1 MPQGTGYKI
10 ETTMRQVQE
19 ILERRGLQAHQVL
32 QVHQVLKEHQV
43 QELRQEPPNQP
54 CSEDISSILHRPLL
68 EFACRNSDKQH
79 QRQHLQV

>member
-10 ETTMRQVQE
+10 ETTMRQAQE
-19 ILERRGLQAHQVL
+19 VLERRELQAHQML
-32 QVHQVLKEHQV
+32 QAHQVLKEHQV

-54 CSEDISSILHRPLL
+54 CSEDTSSILHRPLQ
-68 EFACRNSDKQH
+68 EFACRNSGKQH

>member
-19 ILERRGLQAHQVL
+19 ILERQGLQA
-32 QVHQVLKEHQV
+32 HQVLKEHQV

-54 CSEDISSILHRPLL
+54 CSEDTSSILHRPLL
-68 EFACRNSDKQH
+68 EFACRNSGKQH

>member
-19 ILERRGLQAHQVL
+19 ILERQGLQAHL
-32 QVHQVLKEHQV
+32 V

-54 CSEDISSILHRPLL
+54 CSEDTSSILHRPLL
-68 EFACRNSDKQH
+68 EFACRNSGKQH